1 MVTASQFVARP
12 VMKGRE
18 AGEEREV
25 ERTIDCV
32 IDLTNEGSSS
42 DDEEL

>member
-1 MVTASQFVARP
+1 MTKSFSKDFTKGIMDRT
-12 VMKGRE
+12 VMIANRL
-18 AGEEREV
+18 A
-25 ERTIDCV
+25 V